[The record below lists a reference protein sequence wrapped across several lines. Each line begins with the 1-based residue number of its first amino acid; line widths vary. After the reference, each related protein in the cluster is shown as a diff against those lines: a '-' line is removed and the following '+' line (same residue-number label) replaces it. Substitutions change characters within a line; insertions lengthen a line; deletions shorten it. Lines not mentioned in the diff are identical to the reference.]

1 MSNVTERVI
10 ARVENAISVG
20 APVESIVDFL
30 AADGITGYDAFLAY
44 KAAEVSLRMR
54 DRVYTEQGT

>member
-10 ARVENAISVG
+10 ARVEAAICVG
-20 APVESIVDFL
+20 APAESIVDFL
-30 AADGITGYDAFLAY
+30 AAEGIVGYDAFLAF

-54 DRVYTEQGT
+54 ERVYVEAK